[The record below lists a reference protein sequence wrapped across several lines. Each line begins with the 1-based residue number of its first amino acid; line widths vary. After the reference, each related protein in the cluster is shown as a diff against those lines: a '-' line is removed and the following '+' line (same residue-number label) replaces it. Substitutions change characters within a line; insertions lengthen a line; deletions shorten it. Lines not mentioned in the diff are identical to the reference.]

1 MSAPRGAMAVAAR
14 SPPHLPRPPVSASNL
29 YAVVMAGGSG
39 TRFWPASR
47 SHRPKQYLPIAG
59 GRPML
64 AQTVERLDGLVPP
77 ERVLI
82 VSSADQEALVKECV
96 PQIPAEN
103 LVFEPEAR
111 NTAAA
116 VALAG
121 FAVAQ
126 RDPQAVQLV
135 LPADHVI
142 EPASEFCA
150 TMAAGAAEAAES
162 GALICFGI
170 QPTFPATGFGYIQA
184 ADVLGERDGH
194 PVRRVQRFVEKPDLE
209 RAKAF
214 LDEGGFTWNAGIFAW
229 RSDAILAAFE
239 SLEPEMHGQLA
250 GAFGGGASLGEV
262 YPKLKKA
269 PVDVAIMERHD
280 DVRTLPITYRWS
292 DVGSWD
298 ALCDLESAGP
308 DGNWQVTG
316 DATRVVTHDA
326 SDNLIFAEADEVVA
340 LVGVQGLVVVRAG
353 DATLVVP
360 KERAQEVKRIVEA
373 LGAEEALKRFL

>member
-1 MSAPRGAMAVAAR
+1 MSAP
-14 SPPHLPRPPVSASNL
+14 NL

-47 SHRPKQYLPIAG
+47 VQRPKQYLPISG

-64 AQTVERLDGLVPP
+64 AQTVERLQGLVPP

-82 VSSADQEALVKECV
+82 VSSADQEDLVRECV
-96 PQIPAEN
+96 PEVPSEN

-121 FAVAQ
+121 FTVAQ
-126 RDPQAVQLV
+126 RDPEAVQLV

-142 EPASEFCA
+142 EPAASFQA
-150 TMAAGAAEAAES
+150 TMAAGAAEAHES
-162 GALICFGI
+162 GALVCFGI

-184 ADVLGERDGH
+184 GETLGERDQH
-194 PVRRVQRFVEKPDLE
+194 SVRQVQRFVEKPDEE

-214 LDEGGFTWNAGIFAW
+214 LAEGGFTWNAGIFAW
-229 RSDAILAAFE
+229 RSDAILSAFE
-239 SLEPEMHGQLA
+239 SLEPEMHAQLA
-250 GAFGGGASLGEV
+250 RAFDGRSALGDV

-269 PVDVAIMERHD
+269 PVDVAIMERHN

-292 DVGSWD
+292 DVGAWN
-298 ALCDLESAGP
+298 ALCDLAPAGA
-308 DGNWQVTG
+308 DGNWHVTG
-316 DATRVVTHDA
+316 ESTRVVTHDA
-326 SDNLIFAEADEVVA
+326 ADNLVFAEGDEVVA
-340 LVGVQGLVVVRAG
+340 LVGVSGLVVVRAG

-360 KERAQEVKRIVEA
+360 TERAQEVKRIVEA
-373 LGAEEALKRFL
+373 LGADEALKRFL

>member
-1 MSAPRGAMAVAAR
+1 MSAP
-14 SPPHLPRPPVSASNL
+14 NL

-47 SHRPKQYLPIAG
+47 SHRPKQYLPISG

-77 ERVLI
+77 ERVLV

-126 RDPQAVQLV
+126 RDPRAVQLV

-142 EPASEFCA
+142 EPATEFCA
-150 TMAAGAAEAAES
+150 TMSAGAAEAAES

-184 ADVLGERDGH
+184 SEVLGERDGH
-194 PVRRVQRFVEKPDLE
+194 PVRRVQRFVEKPDLQ
-209 RAKAF
+209 RAQAF
-214 LDEGGFTWNAGIFAW
+214 LEEGGFTWNAGIFAW

-239 SLEPEMHGQLA
+239 SLEPELHGQLA
-250 GAFGGGASLGEV
+250 SAFEGGAPLSEV

-269 PVDVAIMERHD
+269 PVDVAIMERHG

-298 ALCDLESAGP
+298 ALCDLELAGA

-316 DATRVVTHDA
+316 DSTRVVTHDA
-326 SDNLIFAEADEVVA
+326 SDNLVFAEAEEVVA
-340 LVGVQGLVVVRAG
+340 LVGVSGLVVVRAG

-360 KERAQEVKRIVEA
+360 KDRAQEVKRIVEA

>member
-1 MSAPRGAMAVAAR
+1 M
-14 SPPHLPRPPVSASNL
+14 SASNL

-47 SHRPKQYLPIAG
+47 SHRPKQYLPISG

-142 EPASEFCA
+142 EPASEFCR

-184 ADVLGERDGH
+184 ADVLAERDGH
-194 PVRRVQRFVEKPDLE
+194 PVRRVQRFVEKPDLA
-209 RAKAF
+209 RAQEF
-214 LDEGGFTWNAGIFAW
+214 LAEGGFTWNAGIFAW

-250 GAFGGGASLGEV
+250 GAFAGGATLNEV

-298 ALCDLESAGP
+298 ALCELEPAGG
-308 DGNWQVTG
+308 DGNWQVIG

-326 SDNLIFAEADEVVA
+326 EDNLVFAEADEVVA
-340 LVGVQGLVVVRAG
+340 LVGVRGLVVVRAG